1 MKTNI
6 KDLPY
11 GVMWDKELQ
20 STHFNIHY
28 NKSRQFEPIVSV
40 LLGLVGKRFEVEVR
54 SVVTNTA
61 RMVKSRAG
69 CLKIPRA
76 RGVYLRNTQGISYTR
91 MMDLLGKL
99 EELSMINIYIGGVVS
114 YGKGGVVNKT
124 TSSVV
129 EVLPPLLTMFSSINK
144 DLVCTKLL
152 NPVEIKQR
160 KTRIPLSTQG
170 VAGVKEIKERVEM
183 FNTALVESRISL
195 KGVELPDQKYKRS
208 FIENLKT
215 GGRWYNSCG
224 GVQTMEKSLRPFL
237 QIDGENLVE
246 LDYSAIHPN
255 ICYELINAELS
266 DDFDPYALHTDY
278 WEIHE
283 DPNQIHQF
291 KVRHGI
297 VKYNPMRNLIKMAV
311 MIGLNCSSIGEATKA
326 LSQHIGQ
333 DKRKWGGEEDH
344 KSKYYGLNDLK
355 PKELLLAV
363 QEHNHLI
370 QQYFFSD
377 IGVELQYIDS
387 VILDSIICDTLAI
400 GEVLLPYHD
409 GVLVKE
415 DIAEQVKGFMY
426 KAWYTQFNSV
436 KFCHVEYK

>member
-1 MKTNI
+1 MSHGEI
-6 KDLPY
+6 C
-11 GVMWDKELQ
+11 DKELQ
-20 STHFNIHY
+20 ATHFNIHY
-28 NKSRQFEPIVSV
+28 NKSRQFEPMVSS
-40 LLGLVGKRFEVEVR
+40 LLGLVGKRFEIEVR
-54 SVVTNTA
+54 SLVTNVG
-61 RMVKSRAG
+61 RMIKSRAV
-69 CLKIPRA
+69 CIKIPRS
-76 RGVYLRNTQGISYTR
+76 RDLYLKNTQGVSYTR
-91 MMDLLGKL
+91 MIELLDKL
-99 EELSMINIYIGGVVS
+99 EQSGMINIYIGGVVS
-114 YGKGGVVNKT
+114 YSKSGGVDKVQ
-124 TSSVV
+124 SSVV
-129 EVLPPLLTMFSSINK
+129 EVLQPLLTLFSGVNK
-144 DLVCTKLL
+144 DLICTKLL

-160 KTRIPLSTQG
+160 KTKIPLNTQG
-170 VAGVKEIKERVEM
+170 VIGVKEIKDKVEM

-215 GGRWYNSCG
+215 GGRWYNACG

-237 QIDGENLVE
+237 QIDGEDLVE

-255 ICYELINAELS
+255 ICYQMIDADVP
-266 DDFDPYALHTDY
+266 DDFDPYGLHPDF

-311 MIGLNCSSIGEATKA
+311 MIGLNCSNIGEATKA

-333 DKRKWGGEEDH
+333 DKRKWGTKEDY
-344 KSKYYGLNDLK
+344 KAKYYGLNDLK
-355 PKELLLAV
+355 PKDLLLAV

-370 QQYFFSD
+370 AQYFFSD
-377 IGVELQYIDS
+377 IGVQLQYIDS
-387 VILDSIICDTLAI
+387 EILDTIICETLAI

-415 DIAEQVKGFMY
+415 AIAEQVKGFMY
-426 KAWYTQFNSV
+426 KAWYLQFNSI
-436 KFCHVEYK
+436 KFCKVEYK